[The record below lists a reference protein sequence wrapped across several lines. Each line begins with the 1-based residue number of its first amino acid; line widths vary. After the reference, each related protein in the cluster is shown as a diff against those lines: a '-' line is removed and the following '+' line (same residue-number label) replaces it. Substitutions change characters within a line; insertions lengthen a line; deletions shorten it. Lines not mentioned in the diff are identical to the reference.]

1 MQITVITQISAALK
15 WGLISAAAL
24 IQINTVLRGI
34 TIVLSAAFLEKN
46 LISFGTDPYA
56 LCNLTFTNKL
66 LLKRQNKKKTLSL
79 KSFAYVIFV
88 KEIYCKNRE

>member
-46 LISFGTDPYA
+46 LISFRTDPYA

-66 LLKRQNKKKTLSL
+66 LLKRQNKKKL
-79 KSFAYVIFV
+79 
-88 KEIYCKNRE
+88 